1 MIYDNT
7 IFNADC
13 FEVMKNIKDKVFDV
27 AFTSPPYNRTRNDTY
42 EHFDDIAGN
51 YYDMLCTLTNELL
64 RITKKDVIINIQQN
78 YFNKV
83 DFFKWLGFFAEKIK
97 GVIVWEKTN
106 PQPATNLRDETFSVT
121 NAIEYFI
128 VFSNNPNEFR
138 ANNKIKNI
146 ITTSVNSEH
155 FEGHGAVMKLCVAEH
170 FIINFTKVGDLV
182 FDPFFGM
189 GTTGVACKKNKR
201 NYCGCEIVEV
211 YKKEAEKRIK
221 SLPLEFE
228 FQC

>member
-1 MIYDNT
+1 MDLKNVIINQ
-7 IFNADC
+7 DC
-13 FEVMKNIKDKVFDV
+13 FDFMKKCEDNSFDV
-27 AFTSPPYNRTRNDTY
+27 SFTSPPYNRVRNDVY
-42 EHFDDIAGN
+42 EHFEDVNEN
-51 YYDMLCTLTNELL
+51 YYEMLVTLTTELL
-64 RITKKDVIINIQQN
+64 RITKKDVIVNVQQN
-78 YFNKV
+78 HFNKV
-83 DFFKWLGFFAEKIK
+83 DFFKWIGFFSTKIK
-97 GVIVWEKTN
+97 GVIVWEKSN
-106 PQPATNLRDETFSVT
+106 PQPSTNYKDDTYSIT

-128 VFSNNPNEFR
+128 VFNNKPNEFR

-155 FEGHGAVMKLCVAEH
+155 FEGHGAVMKLSVAEH

-189 GTTGVACKKNKR
+189 GTTGVASKKNKR

-221 SLPLEFE
+221 NMPLEFE
-228 FQC
+228 F